1 MQVFGYSLQP
11 GPQYFIETTPD
22 TLDTIIDTLG
32 IRDYMTPSII
42 ANLHRC
48 RTGYIRFRLYDGA
61 IEFLG
66 WNDEPNFYISQGFTR
81 VPFQPSK
88 LIRNHTELFIQFLKF
103 HRLYSKAERHSR
115 HLTGR
120 PLSYILNKSSPVT
133 PIIFGVMVRPSKGS
147 DSRKLYSD
155 YQALVAHFGNSLPDL
170 LEDESPVSAAEDLS
184 TTSIATPEAIYATTT
199 TLYAD
204 QTLGRW
210 S

>member
-22 TLDTIIDTLG
+22 TLHIVIDTLG
-32 IRDYMTPSII
+32 IRDYMTPSVI
-42 ANLHRC
+42 ANLHRY

-66 WNDEPNFYISQGFTR
+66 WNDEPNFYISQGFTQI
-81 VPFQPSK
+81 PFRSPK
-88 LIRNHTELFIQFLKF
+88 LIRNHTELFTQFLKF
-103 HRLYSKAERHSR
+103 HRLYSKTERYVQGI
-115 HLTGR
+115 TGD
-120 PLSYILNKSSPVT
+120 PLSHILDKSSPVT
-133 PIIFGVMVRPSKGS
+133 SHLFGAMVRPSKGS

-155 YQALVAHFGNSLPDL
+155 YKALVAHFGNSLPDL
-170 LEDESPVSAAEDLS
+170 REDEAVIPSAEDLS
-184 TTSIATPEAIYATTT
+184 TTSIVTPETTYATTT

-204 QTLGRW
+204 QALGRW